1 MEPTWRRYE
10 GDGNDATRT
19 PINKTWKSTG
29 VSRKSSTYTLRK
41 WIFPPF
47 TGEQFANPKCSIL
60 SISLDW
66 CKGKLRTGNHC
77 FTISYEGFRK
87 CCQKAILGIFA
98 ASWFETTNTEFSHM
112 APWWKHVPLVQVD
125 DWNYQGELISN
136 WRFRG
141 IPQVEYQGH
150 I

>member
-1 MEPTWRRYE
+1 
-10 GDGNDATRT
+10 
-19 PINKTWKSTG
+19 
-29 VSRKSSTYTLRK
+29 
-41 WIFPPF
+41 
-47 TGEQFANPKCSIL
+47 
-60 SISLDW
+60 
-66 CKGKLRTGNHC
+66 
-77 FTISYEGFRK
+77 
-87 CCQKAILGIFA
+87 
-98 ASWFETTNTEFSHM
+98 M